1 MKRKIRKLLYMLK
14 KNNNTKL
21 LFGLAAIVVLILVVA
36 GVFAVSLFGGGEH
49 GVVKVD
55 SARVGGAAGGEADA
69 GNSGGE
75 AGTGSSNSEVG
86 ITSSN
91 AQDSKKIYV
100 HMDGCVANPG
110 VYALDEGA
118 RVQDALNSAGG
129 FSEGAYTSG
138 INLARKVVDGEQIVV
153 KSMQEHD
160 ELLAS
165 GAGVGVSNA
174 GSSAPGTGAG
184 AGGGAPSALVN
195 INTATI
201 EMLDTLPGIG
211 ESTAA
216 KIISDRDKNGP
227 FEAIEDIQRVS
238 GIGESKFE
246 NLKDM
251 ICV

>member
-14 KNNNTKL
+14 RKNNPKL
-21 LFGLAAIVVLILVVA
+21 VFGLVAVVVLILVAA
-36 GVFAVSLFGGGEH
+36 GAFVVSLFGGGEH

-55 SARVGGAAGGEADA
+55 SAQARATEGEAGD
-69 GNSGGE
+69 GNSGGDAGGESSNNE
-75 AGTGSSNSEVG
+75 AGSA
-86 ITSSN
+86 SSN
-91 AQDSKKIYV
+91 AQNSNKIYV

-118 RVQDALNSAGG
+118 RVQDALDSAGG

-153 KSMQEHD
+153 ISIQEHD

-165 GAGVGVSNA
+165 GVGAGVSSTGASAA
-174 GSSAPGTGAG
+174 GSGTGASVG
-184 AGGGAPSALVN
+184 AFSTLVN
-195 INTATI
+195 INTATV

-211 ESTAA
+211 ESTAG
-216 KIISDRDKNGP
+216 KIINDRDKNGP
-227 FEAIEDIQRVS
+227 FESIEDIQRVS